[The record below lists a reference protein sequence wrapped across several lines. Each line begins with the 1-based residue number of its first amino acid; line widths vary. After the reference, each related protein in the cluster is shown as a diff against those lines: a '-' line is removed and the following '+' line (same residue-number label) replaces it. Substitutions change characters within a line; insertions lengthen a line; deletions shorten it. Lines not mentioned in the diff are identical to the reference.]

1 MVADRHH
8 EVVNGVGVREQADLA
23 TDGSIFFLLV
33 MEILGEFALHFLLL
47 STSSRQTT
55 ASVPRHQRRSPVVS
69 AALRRIFF

>member
-33 MEILGEFALHFLLL
+33 MEILGEFALHKTPL
-47 STSSRQTT
+47 SSF
-55 ASVPRHQRRSPVVS
+55 VYV
-69 AALRRIFF
+69 LRRATDDGVSSASPTMISCG